1 MTEFPMNA
9 FRCQSLTLQKRGP
22 FCSTLEDAGFDAT
35 TTAVAVER
43 LRGMPAADGSLTVLA
58 STDPASP
65 WGAMLPWPKLEG
77 GRRAARTPGSF
88 IVSRDGNPLLYVEKG
103 GRGLLRLD
111 PSLEGQDLADCL
123 AELVRLANEKVIPAL
138 GIERFDGGSVFDS
151 DFESLLT
158 SAGFARR
165 PRKLVAPS

>member
-1 MTEFPMNA
+1 MNA
-9 FRCQSLTLQKRGP
+9 RAIQFDEMGAG
-22 FCSTLEDAGFDAT
+22 DAIRAPYRNL
-35 TTAVAVER
+35 AKW
-43 LRGMPAADGSLTVLA
+43 LA

-88 IVSRDGNPLLYVEKG
+88 VVTRDGTPLLYVEKG

-111 PSLEGQDLADCL
+111 PSLEGQELADCL
-123 AELVRLANEKVIPAL
+123 TELVRLAEDGKIPAL
-138 GIERFDGGSVFDS
+138 SIERLDGEPVIGSGLEPV
-151 DFESLLT
+151 LV